1 MSKHK
6 WTESEKEYVAKHYP
20 DVRTGNIANELG
32 LTLAQVYSMARRLE
46 LKKSQAFLDSE
57 ESGRLRGEH
66 GQCTRFKPGQVSWNK
81 GKNYVAGGRSQET
94 RFKKGN
100 KPLNWKP
107 VGSYRVNGDGYLD
120 LKVNDLP
127 GHNNVRWHSVHRLIW
142 IEANGAI
149 PENHMIIFKP
159 GMRTNVLEEITL
171 NTFEC
176 ISRTENAL
184 RNQPY
189 ARGQEFGDLVRIK
202 SAITRHVNRITKE
215 HNEVTQ

>member
-6 WTESEKEYVAKHYP
+6 WTESEKDYVAKHYP
-20 DVRTGNIANELG
+20 DVRTENIANELG

-127 GHNNVRWHSVHRLIW
+127 GHNNVRWHPVHRLVW
-142 IEANGAI
+142 IEANG
-149 PENHMIIFKP
+149 PVPDKHMIVFKP
-159 GMRTNVLEEITL
+159 GMKTNVLEEITL
-171 NTFEC
+171 DKLEC
-176 ISRTENAL
+176 ISRADHA
-184 RNQPY
+184 RRHQPY
-189 ARGQEFGDLVRIK
+189 ARGPEFGYLVK
-202 SAITRHVNRITKE
+202 LKGAITRHVNRITKE
-215 HNEVTQ
+215 HNEATQ